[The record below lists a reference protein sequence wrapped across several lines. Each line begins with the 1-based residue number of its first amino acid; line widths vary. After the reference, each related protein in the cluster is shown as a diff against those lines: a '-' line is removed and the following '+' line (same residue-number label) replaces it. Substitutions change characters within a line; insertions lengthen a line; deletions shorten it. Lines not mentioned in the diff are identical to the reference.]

1 MPYESQAQQGLFHSP
16 NSPVS
21 KKVVADFD
29 AASKGQK
36 GLPYHVGDKPK
47 GRSAKELFSKKGAAK
62 PKPSGNPRQQ
72 FQEG

>member
-1 MPYESQAQQGLFHSP
+1 MPYESRAQQGLFHSP

-36 GLPYHVGDKPK
+36 NLPYHKGDKAKPK
-47 GRSAKELFSKKGAAK
+47 GAKALFAKKQR
-62 PKPSGNPRQQ
+62 PQ
-72 FQEG
+72 FQQG